1 MISQENLEKLV
12 KMQVID
18 KDNIDKLSEEE
29 IINVMMN
36 RLIYLENKLTPG
48 VQKNS

>member
-29 IINVMMN
+29 D
-36 RLIYLENKLTPG
+36 
-48 VQKNS
+48 